1 MHLENYAKSRIIVS
15 FVGFIMRKYIVS
27 ILCAFICFVYSIMP
41 SIAQSAGEISF
52 WETARDSGNSQML
65 QLYLDKYPNGT
76 FVDLARV
83 MLEQETNTN
92 EVHKA
97 AALKNPTEQCDR
109 LATHSNEHD
118 PNVEPV
124 MMSELKTHSEE
135 AIRACS
141 AAVSKRGNARDH
153 YQLYR
158 SLYAAGLYDKAVNQ
172 LEKAAALGHRNAQY
186 WHAQNYVIGES
197 GIKQDKAKGLA
208 LHKRYADAGNGLSA
222 GAAGYL
228 LFEEGRYKEAP
239 PYLLAGEKAGNMD
252 VHYPLCIL
260 YSNGSGGELSDH
272 KAQEHC
278 MAAIKKNSYRS
289 SDAFAFIVDETIKP
303 FEVPL
308 NDWTDYNLDDLFTLR
323 ERVITLGKHLNSDRD
338 YALYSQ
344 FLLESFMRLGLYRQL
359 MLGDYKKSVVEV
371 LHEQVSD
378 EYRTAMQEYIARR
391 FKPNETLSE
400 DEATGKMK
408 EFSDFNDLMLA
419 KLKPYLTKL
428 RNRTKV
434 RTEILKIDPSST
446 TISIALNHCVNISDH
461 HYSGLVQTT
470 FRNICAFPLNLHV
483 VTGYKTRYAIQNRLE
498 QWIEVPAQ
506 DSKSVEYKANP
517 KARRKDEYEQYQ
529 ACFTV
534 DGSPVLKGNRYM
546 CLPMGSYKQEID
558 EDSAAIDRLIKQL
571 VEGLF
576 PEF

>member
-1 MHLENYAKSRIIVS
+1 
-15 FVGFIMRKYIVS
+15 MRKYIVS
-27 ILCAFICFVYSIMP
+27 ILCAFICFVYSTMP

-76 FVDLARV
+76 FVDLVRL
-83 MLEQETNTN
+83 MLEQEANTN

-124 MMSELKTHSEE
+124 MMRELKTHAEE

-260 YSNGSGGELSDH
+260 YSNGSGGELSDR
-272 KAQEHC
+272 KAHDHC
-278 MAAIKKNSYRS
+278 MAAIEKNSYRS
-289 SDAFAFIVDETIKP
+289 SDAFAFIVDETMKP

-308 NDWTDYNLDDLFTLR
+308 NDWTDYNLDDLRILKETI
-323 ERVITLGKHLNSDRD
+323 EKLGDHRASDSD
-338 YALYSQ
+338 YAHYCNLILISLQRLNFYS
-344 FLLESFMRLGLYRQL
+344 LVERDDNKLGVVKSLRDQIVDKLKDALKGHLYRK
-359 MLGDYKKSVVEV
+359 YK
-371 LHEQVSD
+371 
-378 EYRTAMQEYIARR
+378 
-391 FKPNETLSE
+391 P
-400 DEATGKMK
+400 DEALSQQEADKKMQAFPNFMA
-408 EFSDFNDLMLA
+408 EMMG
-419 KLKPYLTKL
+419 KLKPYILTFAK
-428 RNRTKV
+428 RKKI
-434 RTEILKIDPSST
+434 RTEIGKIDPSMSRVA
-446 TISIALNHCVNISDH
+446 IASKHCVSAA
-461 HYSGLVQTT
+461 SGHDSGMFKIT
-470 FRNICAFPLNLHV
+470 FSNTCAFPINLHAV
-483 VTGYKTRYAIQNRLE
+483 AGYKTRQAIQNRMDE
-498 QWIEVPAQ
+498 WIELPANK
-506 DSKSVEYKANP
+506 SKTVGFKENP
-517 KARRKDEYEQYQ
+517 AARSEDAYSQYQ
-529 ACFTV
+529 ACFQV
-534 DGSPVLKGNRYM
+534 DGMPIPGSRGYP
-546 CLPMGSYKQEID
+546 CEPTGSYRQKQIEDSVAID
-558 EDSAAIDRLIKQL
+558 EIFKQL
-571 VEGLF
+571 TDWSLSDS
-576 PEF
+576 